1 MGCRAIADNE
11 DNNNNNMIKFCW
23 HMLAQDLLSA
33 AAEKLPKRKV
43 LSVNDSIKFLMAFS
57 CNGVY
62 TQLVLCFSV
71 SIW

>member
-1 MGCRAIADNE
+1 
-11 DNNNNNMIKFCW
+11 
-23 HMLAQDLLSA
+23 MLAQDLLSA

-71 SIW
+71 SI